1 MDGFLARLFLGN
13 AVKQWLFS
21 AAFILGGL
29 AAGKIC
35 SLIMHAILKHLCRK
49 TKTDLDD
56 LLVAVLERPLGITVF
71 LVGMS
76 IGLEGL
82 RVHETVDLW
91 IDRVLESLFVG
102 VIAWAVSR
110 IFRTMISRQGPL
122 GSPRGTETDIR
133 PLLRK
138 FCDTVIWLV
147 AGTLILRSMGYNVSA
162 LMAGL
167 GLGGAA
173 LALAS
178 KDTLANFFGSI
189 TVFVDRPF
197 RLNDRIK
204 IGAYDGIIT
213 EMGIRTSRLRTP
225 ENRMVFIPNSLFASS
240 PIENISAAPNVK
252 VSQTINLKGENGP
265 DKIEKA
271 LGILKEICSTLPGLA
286 ELPQAALV
294 SVGGANCQI
303 SLTFFV
309 SRQADYGETVSQVN
323 LTILRRFA
331 DAGISLG

>member
-1 MDGFLARLFLGN
+1 MDGFLARIFLN
-13 AVKQWLFS
+13 NTVKQWLIS

-35 SLIMHAILKHLCRK
+35 SLIMRAILKHLCRR

-56 LLVAVLERPLGITVF
+56 VLVSVLLRPLGIAVF
-71 LVGMS
+71 LVGLS
-76 IGLEGL
+76 IGLGGL
-82 RVHETVDLW
+82 RVHETVDRW
-91 IDRVLESLFVG
+91 MGRALESLFIG
-102 VIAWAVSR
+102 VVAWAVSR
-110 IFRTMISRQGPL
+110 VFQALISRQAPL
-122 GSPRGTETDIR
+122 SSPRGEETDIR

-138 FCDTVIWLV
+138 FCDTVIWLI

-178 KDTLANFFGSI
+178 KDTLSNFFGSI

-213 EMGIRTSRLRTP
+213 EMGIRTSKLRTP
-225 ENRMVFIPNSLFASS
+225 ENRTVFIPNSLFASS
-240 PIENISAAPNVK
+240 PIENISAAPSVK
-252 VSQTINLKGENGP
+252 VIQTFNLKGENGP
-265 DKIEKA
+265 DKIEQG
-271 LGILKEICSTLPGLA
+271 LGILKEICSGLA
-286 ELPQAALV
+286 GLDGLPQAGLV
-294 SVGGANCQI
+294 SVGGANCQV

-309 SRQADYGETVSQVN
+309 SRQADYSETISRVN

-331 DAGISLG
+331 EAGIALG